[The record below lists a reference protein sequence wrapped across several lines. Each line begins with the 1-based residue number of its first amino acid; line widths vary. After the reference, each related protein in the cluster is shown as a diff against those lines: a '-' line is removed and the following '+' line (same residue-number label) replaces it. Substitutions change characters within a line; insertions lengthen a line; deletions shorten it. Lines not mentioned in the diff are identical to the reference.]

1 MLTPYI
7 NGSAVGFQ
15 GDVMEVSFL
24 SRTKIASLSPER
36 HSVRREMFVYTF
48 TYSPAAKSALNGIP
62 ATQIAKE
69 DLSFALGL
77 LGGVKL
83 ANVYSEMKAK
93 HVAMLARRPRK
104 TDGECHCGRC
114 FDCVAQ

>member
-7 NGSAVGFQ
+7 NGSAVSFN

-24 SRTKIASLSPER
+24 SRTKIASLNPER
-36 HSVRREMFVYTF
+36 HSARREMFIYTF
-48 TYSPAAKSALNGIP
+48 TYSPATKSALNGIA
-62 ATQIAKE
+62 ATEIAKA
-69 DLSFALGL
+69 DLSFVTGL

-83 ANVYSEMKAK
+83 ASVYSEMKAK
-93 HVAMLARRPRK
+93 HATMLARRPRK